1 MPKLSEKKGFSS
13 VMIEILVV
21 ADASGIPL
29 AIASVVKPALQC
41 NLQQTTLAEFSTTIN
56 STIDLVL
63 YDARLGEDALSEAIN
78 ILLLNNLK
86 VPLIAIEGES
96 TIPAAVAA
104 VKAGATDYITSG
116 AIADLPEAIVRAIQE
131 PSSVFFESW
140 CIAETEQQLLQLISQ
155 NADGIIVVDKKG
167 IVQFVNPAALKLLG
181 KSNAELIGES
191 VGFPVVN
198 GDYLEVDL
206 PVNGEI
212 LVAQMRVNQIQ
223 WQKEEAYVVSLRD
236 ITRLKRAE
244 EERVELLKEAQAAN
258 RAKDEF
264 LAILSH
270 ELRTPL
276 NPIVGWS
283 QLLLKGNLS
292 EAQVQK
298 GAEII
303 HRNAMLQTQLIS
315 DILDISRIIRGKL
328 KLEAEPINLV
338 NVINNAIDTVE
349 LAARAKSI
357 SIKTSLDGNIGLVR
371 GDSTRLQQVIWNLL
385 TNAVKFSPNGGQVKI
400 KLTSV
405 DTPIEQNNS
414 KTKLSL
420 PYARIKVIDWG
431 KGIDPKFLPYVFDY
445 FRQEKST
452 KNRSER
458 GLGLGLAIVRRLVEL
473 HGGEVSAKSIG
484 VGKGATFTISLP
496 ILQKSIKPSPTKSL
510 QHSGSLHNLKI
521 QVVEDDEHSRD
532 MLVLV
537 LEQEAAKVK
546 VTTSAKEALSVIE
559 EWKPDILIS
568 DIGMPD
574 MDGYEFIQKV
584 RKLPSAVKNVKAIAL
599 SGYAADGDRQDSL
612 AAGFNYHIGK
622 PLDIDVLVD
631 AVIKLVNK

>member
-1 MPKLSEKKGFSS
+1 MKK
-13 VMIEILVV
+13 ILVLGNV
-21 ADASGIPL
+21 SVLKTITCVL
-29 AIASVVKPALQC
+29 APT
-41 NLQQTTLAEFSTTIN
+41 NLQFDLQYATLAELNTAITS
-56 STIDLVL
+56 IDLIL
-63 YDARLGEDALSEAIN
+63 YDAKLGRDVLSKTIS
-78 ILLLNNLK
+78 LLSASDYRI
-86 VPLIAIEGES
+86 PLIVIEGEPS
-96 TIPAAVAA
+96 IPAAVFAI
-104 VKAGATDYITSG
+104 KTGATDYITSS
-116 AIADLPEAIVRAIQE
+116 AIADLPEAIVRATEE
-131 PSSVFFESW
+131 PSFAFFESW
-140 CIAETEQQLLQLISQ
+140 CIAKTEQQLLQLISQ

-167 IVQFVNPAALKLLG
+167 IVQFVNPAALELLG

-191 VGFPVVN
+191 LGFPVVN
-198 GDYLEVDL
+198 GDYLEVDIL
-206 PVNGEI
+206 VNGEI

-223 WQKEEAYVVSLRD
+223 WQKEDAYVVSLRD

-244 EERVELLKEAQAAN
+244 EEKVELLKEAQAAN

-264 LAILSH
+264 LAVLSH

-283 QLLLKGNLS
+283 QLLLKGSLS

-328 KLEAEPINLV
+328 KLEAKQIDLID
-338 NVINNAIDTVE
+338 VINHAIDTVE
-349 LAARAKSI
+349 LAAKAKSI
-357 SIKTSLDGNIGLVR
+357 SIKTNLNENIGLVR
-371 GDSTRLQQVIWNLL
+371 GDSTRLQQVVWNLL
-385 TNAVKFSPNGGQVKI
+385 TNAVKFSHNGGQIEI

-405 DTPIEQNNS
+405 DTPIQPNNLQIN
-414 KTKLSL
+414 LSS
-420 PYARIKVIDWG
+420 PYAQIQVIDWG
-431 KGIDPKFLPYVFDY
+431 KGIDSKFLPYVFDY

-452 KNRSER
+452 KNRSEG

-473 HGGEVSAKSIG
+473 HGGEVTATSLG

-496 ILQKSIKPSPTKSL
+496 ILHESTESSLNKPH
-510 QHSGSLHNLKI
+510 QHSRSLHNLKI
-521 QVVEDDEHSRD
+521 QIVEDDEHSRD
-532 MLVLV
+532 MLVLI

-546 VTTSAKEALSVIE
+546 VTTSAIEALSVIE
-559 EWKPDILIS
+559 EFQPDVLIS

-584 RKLPSAVKNVKAIAL
+584 RKLTSAVKNVKAIAL

-612 AAGFNYHIGK
+612 VAGFDSHISK
-622 PLDIDVLVD
+622 PLDIYGLVD
-631 AVIKLVNK
+631 AVIKLLNK